1 MAGTRSGETI
11 WDDFVT
17 VIDRY
22 TSLMGIPRWGM
33 KKPGC
38 LRLQIYKPQRSAL
51 SQALSTRCDHDS
63 AYDTT

>member
-22 TSLMGIPRWGM
+22 TSLMGIRRWGM

-38 LRLQIYKPQRSAL
+38 LRLQIYKAQRS
-51 SQALSTRCDHDS
+51 ALSTRCDHDS